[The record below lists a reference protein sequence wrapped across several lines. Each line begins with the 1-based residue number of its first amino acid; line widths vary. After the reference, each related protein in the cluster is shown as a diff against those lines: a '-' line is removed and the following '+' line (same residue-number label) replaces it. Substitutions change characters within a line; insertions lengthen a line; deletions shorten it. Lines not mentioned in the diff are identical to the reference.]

1 MDKDRESTGHLNS
14 KQELHRKMQQTRQS
28 MSKTLGEIEG
38 EISHALD
45 WQTYFRRHPGAFLI
59 GGGALGFI
67 IGRAITGSGHSRDV
81 ENVQRQAGAF
91 DGTMDQS
98 PKLSSENSSI
108 RRIIDMTASAL
119 LAQVVPILS
128 SKLRNLVG
136 IHAVAGRGGDTAVQN
151 SVS

>member
-1 MDKDRESTGHLNS
+1 MGKDRDSSGQVNS
-14 KQELHRKMQQTRQS
+14 KQELHREMQKTRQS
-28 MSKTLGEIEG
+28 MSETLGEIEG
-38 EISHALD
+38 EISRAFD
-45 WQTYFRRHPGAFLI
+45 WHTYFRRHPGAILI

-67 IGRAITGSGHSRDV
+67 IGRAITGSGYSR
-81 ENVQRQAGAF
+81 NVKNVHHQGGAY